1 MKMLRGWHSAGRK
14 IAVGSVAAATALGLT
29 LMTSSPGEAAQQNPK
44 EDSEALG
51 QLIESDL
58 FTAELLDAA
67 SAYSSSPSSTDEVS
81 TPLNVDALG
90 ALDISLGK
98 G

>member
-1 MKMLRGWHSAGRK
+1 MLRGRHSAGRK

-58 FTAELLDAA
+58 FTAEAPRCRIGLQQL
-67 SAYSSSPSSTDEVS
+67 
-81 TPLNVDALG
+81 AL
-90 ALDISLGK
+90 K
-98 G
+98 H